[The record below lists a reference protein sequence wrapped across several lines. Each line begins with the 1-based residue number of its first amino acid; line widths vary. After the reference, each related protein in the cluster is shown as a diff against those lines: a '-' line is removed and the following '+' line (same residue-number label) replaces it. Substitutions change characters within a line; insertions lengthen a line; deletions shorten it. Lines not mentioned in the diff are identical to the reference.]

1 MSTFKATFD
10 GYAGFNISD
19 RTVIIGAVKKDQ
31 EFDCAEGIEVIFEKT
46 LSELSTTLLQ

>member
-1 MSTFKATFD
+1 MSIFKSTSD

-31 EFDCAEGIEVIFEKT
+31 EFECVEGIEIIFEKT
-46 LSELSTTLLQ
+46 LSELETSLNQ